1 MSLFLCKNNI
11 FPEKF
16 FYKKIVYFLIIA
28 CMFSCKEVV
37 IGNDLYFEDMQPAND
52 PDLKMIPNKFL
63 GLYKDEDS
71 VFLKIDKNLITKY
84 RFGKVRIH
92 KIELD
97 SLKEQYDFINQKLV
111 DKKTKAVF
119 EMKKI
124 GDSIELSN
132 KDIDT
137 IFQFSDV
144 QKAKGSNGD
153 LILNF
158 KSDDYWQ
165 VNILS
170 LENKILKFKYLSV
183 DDLPSIDSIMA
194 RKSTMIDS
202 SMYVLKP
209 SKKEFKKILRHK
221 LDIEFLYKKQ

>member
-1 MSLFLCKNNI
+1 M
-11 FPEKF
+11 
-16 FYKKIVYFLIIA
+16 KKIVSFLLIA

-37 IGNDLYFEDMQPAND
+37 IGNDLYFEDTQPAND
-52 PDLKMIPNKFL
+52 SDLKMIPNKFL

-71 VFLKIDKNLITKY
+71 VFLKIDKNLIIKY
-84 RFGKVRIH
+84 RFGKGRIH
-92 KIELD
+92 KTELD
-97 SLKEQYDFINQKLV
+97 SLKEECYLINKKLV

-132 KDIDT
+132 KEIDT

-144 QKAKGSNGD
+144 QKAKRSNGN

-158 KSDDYWQ
+158 KNDDYWQ

-183 DDLPSIDSIMA
+183 DDLPSIDSIIA
-194 RKSTMIDS
+194 IKSTMIDS
-202 SMYVLKP
+202 SMYLLKP
-209 SKKEFKKILRHK
+209 SKKEFKKILKQK
-221 LDIEFLYKKQ
+221 LDIELLYKKQ

>member
-1 MSLFLCKNNI
+1 MQKIIYCLKN
-11 FPEKF
+11 
-16 FYKKIVYFLIIA
+16 FYMKKIVCFLVIV
-28 CMFSCKEVV
+28 CVFSCKEVV
-37 IGNDLYFEDMQPAND
+37 KGNDLYFEDVQPAND

-84 RFGKVRIH
+84 RFGKGRIH
-92 KIELD
+92 KAELD
-97 SLKEQYDFINQKLV
+97 SLKKECYLIDQKLV
-111 DKKTKAVF
+111 DKKTKTIF

-124 GDSIELSN
+124 GDSIELSH
-132 KDIDT
+132 KEIDT

-144 QKAKGSNGD
+144 QKAKRNNFD

-194 RKSTMIDS
+194 RKSKMIDS
-202 SMYVLKP
+202 SKYVLKP
-209 SKKEFKKILRHK
+209 SKKEFKKILRQK